1 MGLPA
6 ATRLGLLLLAGLLA
20 SACRE
25 ESAGLVEATRSPL
38 PDGVSFGSALLQMTE
53 VPLRDGNLVE
63 VVNNGRVFDVLV
75 EEIGRAR
82 QSVHITVYIW
92 RPSVPSD
99 RVIQAIEQRT
109 REGVACR
116 IIVDPLGS
124 VDFEEQVRP
133 RLEAAGCDVRFF
145 RQITEDPAKAL
156 GRNHR
161 KLLVVDG
168 RVGVMG
174 GFGIWKAWLGDG
186 RAEEEWRETS
196 VRFTGPAVRDLQ
208 VAFARD
214 WSASGGA
221 LLPDVDLPALSTT
234 GPVPAAFV
242 SSAPVVGV
250 TNAERLTV
258 LMFTAA
264 RKRLWISNAYFTPS
278 KPLLQLLE
286 RKRQEGVE
294 IRVLAPGPV
303 HDVPPIRSAQRGTYE
318 RLLKAGV
325 RVWEYQPSMMHAK
338 TLLVD
343 DDIAVIGSINL
354 DPLSLN
360 QLEEGALVMESES
373 TVAQLAHDFERDLEV
388 SRELKLGDPEVH
400 AEVNKLSR
408 ALMKLFGRSL

>member
-1 MGLPA
+1 
-6 ATRLGLLLLAGLLA
+6 
-20 SACRE
+20 
-25 ESAGLVEATRSPL
+25 
-38 PDGVSFGSALLQMTE
+38 
-53 VPLRDGNLVE
+53 VPLREGNLVE
-63 VVNNGRVFDVLV
+63 VVNNGRVFDVLE
-75 EEIGRAR
+75 EEILRAR
-82 QSVHITVYIW
+82 QSVHVTVYIW
-92 RPSVPSD
+92 RPSEPSE
-99 RVIQAIEQRT
+99 RVVRAIEQVT
-109 REGVACR
+109 RAGVACR
-116 IIVDPLGS
+116 VIVDPLGS

-133 RLEAAGCDVRFF
+133 RLVAAGCDVRFF

-168 RVGVMG
+168 KVGVTG
-174 GFGIWKAWLGDG
+174 GFGIWKAWQGNG
-186 RAEEEWRETS
+186 RAEEEWRETN

-214 WSASGGA
+214 WSASGGP
-221 LLPDVDLPALSTT
+221 LLPDVELPELPVA
-234 GPVPAAFV
+234 GPVPGAFV

-286 RKRQEGVE
+286 KKRQEGVE

-338 TLLVD
+338 TLVVD
-343 DDIAVIGSINL
+343 DDIGVVGSINL

-360 QLEEGALVMESES
+360 QLEEGALVFESQA
-373 TVAQLAHDFERDLEV
+373 TVAQLAHDFEEDLTV
-388 SRELKLGDPEVH
+388 ARELKLGDPEVNSN
-400 AEVNKLSR
+400 VNKFSR